1 MYRLLAHRWQS
12 RLQDLLRRNTSNENQ
27 VETHDDDMEAA
38 LDVFL
43 SERRRTR
50 ALAIDSMLRHFQSE
64 VEDDEAL
71 HDSEMEED
79 VDEMLADT
87 QNGNQESVDAEDVTQ
102 EDNAQQSFDSATMDE
117 DDDTPMSVSPSSR
130 ALVSREARTVSI
142 SSDDL

>member
-1 MYRLLAHRWQS
+1 
-12 RLQDLLRRNTSNENQ
+12 
-27 VETHDDDMEAA
+27 MEAA

>member
-50 ALAIDSMLRHFQSE
+50 ALAIDSMLRHFQRE